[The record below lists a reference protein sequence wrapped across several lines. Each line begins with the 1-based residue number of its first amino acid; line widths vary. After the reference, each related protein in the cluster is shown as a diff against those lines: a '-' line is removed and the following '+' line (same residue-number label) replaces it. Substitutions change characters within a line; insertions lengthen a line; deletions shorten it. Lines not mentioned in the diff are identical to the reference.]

1 MSKVSENSTLEGKI
15 QFLSEYYTHYH
26 QIGKALEELEE
37 LHAELASVQMINGLP
52 VLPGN
57 TWSEVADVLIMCR
70 QLILQAGKE
79 DEVKRHMQYKLD
91 RQLRRI
97 EDEQKQKGLDA
108 CTDCF
113 GAAGNDCRNCLSM
126 RRNKDV

>member
-1 MSKVSENSTLEGKI
+1 MSKVNENSTLEDKI
-15 QFLSEYYTHYH
+15 QFISEHYTHYH
-26 QIGKALEELEE
+26 QIGKTLEELEE

-97 EDEQKQKGLDA
+97 EDEKKGLDV

-113 GAAGNDCRNCLSM
+113 GAVGNDFRDCVRGE
-126 RRNKDV
+126 DGE